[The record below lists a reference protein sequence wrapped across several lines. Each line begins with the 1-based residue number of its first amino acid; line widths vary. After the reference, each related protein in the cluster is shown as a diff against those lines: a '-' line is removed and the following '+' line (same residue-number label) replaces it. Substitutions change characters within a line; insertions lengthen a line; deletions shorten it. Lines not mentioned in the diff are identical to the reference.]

1 MQTYFRL
8 HPADDDPQRLLD
20 PDEQSSEPWE
30 GTVYGRC
37 EKCGGSGRTEHECES
52 CVASGSDPGCPVCQG
67 SVRFEGECPACQ
79 GSGEIDD
86 SERDGISVFP
96 DEDGLYRYMVGRD
109 GDVADA
115 QLVVLEG
122 EETGDEDFD
131 ADEGALL
138 VRPRKILDARPVDR
152 ERLRRAAA

>member
-1 MQTYFRL
+1 MATTYFRV
-8 HPADDDPQRLLD
+8 HQKDDDPQRLLD
-20 PDEQSSEPWE
+20 PEKQKSEPWG
-30 GTVYGRC
+30 GTVWGRC
-37 EKCGGSGRTEHECES
+37 DKCGGSGVTEH
-52 CVASGSDPGCPVCQG
+52 VGGVTA
-67 SVRFEGECPACQ
+67 ECPACE
-79 GSGEIDD
+79 GTGEVDD
-86 SERDGISVFP
+86 SERDGVSVFP
-96 DEDGLYRYMVGRD
+96 DEDGLYRYMLGRD
-109 GDVADA
+109 ADVADA

>member
-8 HPADDDPQRLLD
+8 HPADDDPQRLVD

-52 CVASGSDPGCPVCQG
+52 CVASGSDPGCPVCRG
-67 SVRFEGECPACQ
+67 LVRFEGECPACQ

-109 GDVADA
+109 ADVADA